1 MSIVEHDLEIIIQ
14 GFIDNLGYQDTK
26 NVLTAF
32 TNSKEDVA
40 HMFFGSSGLKI
51 LKRIVDRNASMDNDP
66 VWIERYEQW
75 EQ

>member
-1 MSIVEHDLEIIIQ
+1 MSVIEHDLEIIIQ
-14 GFIDNLGYQDTK
+14 GFIENLGYQDTK

-32 TNSKEDVA
+32 TNRKENVVY
-40 HMFFGSSGLKI
+40 MYFGNSGLKI

-66 VWIERYEQW
+66 VWVERKVKW